1 MAVVALHP
9 SLGRPA
15 RDFGPVLDA
24 IVRAGYR
31 VVPIDPVHGA
41 TMSELAQ
48 GVAGALD
55 AHGVDPAERVHLVG
69 HAFGNRVMR
78 CFAADHPG
86 RVRSVTLFGSGGRVP
101 GDAEATAALG
111 RVLWKRGSADDVRA
125 ALRICM
131 FAPGNEPPDDWI
143 DGWDPSLAQAQHGA
157 ASATPVEH
165 WWTAGSA
172 VPVLVVQGLQDRL
185 APPAN
190 GRGLVAELGGRA
202 RLVEFDAMGHAMVPE
217 QPAALVAALLG
228 FLAEVDA

>member
-15 RDFGPVLDA
+15 RDFEPVLGA
-24 IVRAGYR
+24 LSGAGHL
-31 VVPIDPVHGA
+31 VVPVEPVHGA
-41 TMSELAQ
+41 TMSELAH
-48 GVAGALD
+48 GVAAALD

-78 CFAADHPG
+78 CFAADHPD

-111 RVLWKRGSADDVRA
+111 RVLWNRGTDDDVRA

-131 FAPGNEPPDDWI
+131 FAPGNEPPDDWV
-143 DGWDPSLAQAQHGA
+143 DGWLPSIAHAQHA
-157 ASATPVEH
+157 ASGATPVEH
-165 WWTAGSA
+165 WWTAGSS

-190 GRGLVAELGGRA
+190 GRALVAELGGRA
-202 RLVEFDAMGHAMVPE
+202 RLVELDAMGHAMLPE
-217 QPAALVAALLG
+217 QPAALVAALLP
-228 FLAEVDA
+228 FLAEAHA